1 MTSNIHELAD
11 KINRAYNRGVAKAQ
25 AENRKLGLP
34 NVFYKNGRL
43 VYEMPDGSIRTK
55 KIK

>member
-1 MTSNIHELAD
+1 MTLKDYKLIDNLTLIS
-11 KINRAYNRGVAKAQ
+11 NRAIAKAQ

-34 NVFYKNGRL
+34 NVFYRNGRL

>member
-1 MTSNIHELAD
+1 MTANEN
-11 KINRAYNRGVAKAQ
+11 KIIDEITRLYNRGISKAQ

-34 NVFYKNGRL
+34 NVYVRNGRL